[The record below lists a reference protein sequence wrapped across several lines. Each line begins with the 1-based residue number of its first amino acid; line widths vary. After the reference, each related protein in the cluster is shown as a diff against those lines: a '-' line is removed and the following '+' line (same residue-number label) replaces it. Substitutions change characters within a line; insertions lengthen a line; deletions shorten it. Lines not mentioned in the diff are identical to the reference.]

1 VQCEP
6 EFADQGR
13 TAPVRNATF
22 RVRNR
27 VYAPAEPSVEIAGED
42 KALFLGKIC
51 IVIAQVEMQVFLREG
66 YAYVPIQICRQW
78 KAAQRG
84 RLIAKPEIASAP
96 GDCRGKV
103 RPQQFARQVN
113 ADTKCGVV
121 APGTGVRVVWRDAG
135 AGCKMQR
142 LAKTSVGTCHKFPIV
157 NVGHATDWW
166 RPAAGVQI
174 VTPTE
179 IQIDIS
185 DLRTDTGAHRDL
197 SRRIAREL
205 NACHAG
211 AGVEMMERS
220 FESSSDRWLMSG

>member
-1 VQCEP
+1 MLAVLALMCWAKARAASPFGSKEARLPSRPKGDWLTSSQNSRSLATRASRGLPTMMAELI
-6 EFADQGR
+6 
-13 TAPVRNATF
+13 APIEM
-22 RVRNR
+22 
-27 VYAPAEPSVEIAGED
+27 PAHKSG
-42 KALFLGKIC
+42 
-51 IVIAQVEMQVFLREG
+51 
-66 YAYVPIQICRQW
+66 
-78 KAAQRG
+78 G

-113 ADTKCGVV
+113 ADTKCGAV
-121 APGTGVRVVWRDAG
+121 APGAGVRVVWRDAG